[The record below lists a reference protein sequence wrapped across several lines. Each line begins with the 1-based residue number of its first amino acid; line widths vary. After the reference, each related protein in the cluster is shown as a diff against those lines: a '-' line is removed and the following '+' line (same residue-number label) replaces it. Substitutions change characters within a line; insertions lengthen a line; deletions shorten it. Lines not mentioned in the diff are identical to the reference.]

1 LLMKRCPTCNRTF
14 DEDWLAFCTQDGT
27 TLIVDSPARPDEPP
41 PTILA
46 PPPPPGGWQQS
57 SGGLG
62 SGQFQ
67 PQPVP
72 PPVPPSNIGAPL
84 GGFGSGVPQP
94 GGWQPPPPPPYAQG
108 PKQGLAV
115 ASMICGIFSITIGW
129 CCYSGVVA
137 APVAIALG
145 IYQLSQ
151 IKSNPDQNTGKPFAI
166 VGIVTGAFYF
176 VLIAFVIL
184 IYGVAILS
192 TNFPK

>member
-1 LLMKRCPTCNRTF
+1 MKRCPTCNRTF

-72 PPVPPSNIGAPL
+72 PPAPPSNIGAPL

>member
-1 LLMKRCPTCNRTF
+1 MKRCPTCNRTF
-14 DEDWLAFCTQDGT
+14 DEDWLAFCTHDGT
-27 TLIVDSPARPDEPP
+27 TLMVESPASPDGPP
-41 PTILA
+41 PTLLA
-46 PPPPPGGWQQS
+46 PPPPPPAGWQQS

-67 PQPVP
+67 SQPVP
-72 PPVPPSNIGAPL
+72 PPVPPSNIVAPS
-84 GGFGSGVPQP
+84 GGFPSGFPQP
-94 GGWQPPPPPPYAQG
+94 GGWQPPPPPPFAQG

-115 ASMICGIFSITIGW
+115 ASMICGIFSITVGW

-166 VGIVTGAFYF
+166 VGIVTGALYF
-176 VLIAFVIL
+176 VLIAFIIL
-184 IYGVAILS
+184 LYGVAILT

>member
-1 LLMKRCPTCNRTF
+1 
-14 DEDWLAFCTQDGT
+14 
-27 TLIVDSPARPDEPP
+27 
-41 PTILA
+41 
-46 PPPPPGGWQQS
+46 
-57 SGGLG
+57 LG